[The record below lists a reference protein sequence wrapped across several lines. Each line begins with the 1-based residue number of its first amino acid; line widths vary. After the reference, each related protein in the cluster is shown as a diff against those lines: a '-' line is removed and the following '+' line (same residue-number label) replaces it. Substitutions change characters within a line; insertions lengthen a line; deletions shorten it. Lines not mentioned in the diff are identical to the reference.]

1 MDRITIQW
9 TEIAKGALA
18 KLPPKVRRGLLE
30 KASELRGVED
40 PAAVNKPLVGLLA
53 GYHRI
58 CYSRY
63 RAIYTVERVKLADKT
78 FEVQIKVLFVA
89 AGVRKE
95 GDKNDVYRLAQ
106 RLVKLGIIRPK

>member
-30 KASELRGVED
+30 KASELRAVED
-40 PAAVNKPLVGLLA
+40 PALAGKPLQGPLA
-53 GYHRI
+53 GYFRI

-63 RAIYTVERVKLADKT
+63 RAIYTVERLKLADKS
-78 FEVQIKVLFVA
+78 FELHINVLFVA

-106 RLVKLGIIRPK
+106 RLVKLGIIQPK